1 MMFTADASVI
11 VRWLIPGEEYEEHAI
26 KIRND
31 YAEGTV
37 ELDSPILLVYEVL
50 NGLWKAVERS
60 NVSVEDAVLILE
72 MFVKIPPKSIILD
85 PEDLRR
91 ALEIAITDHVSFYDA
106 SYIATAVKMKSTFI
120 TADQSLSEVAK
131 KYVKT
136 IHLKDY

>member
-72 MFVKIPPKSIILD
+72 MFVKIQPKSIILD